1 MKAELLVIVDHKASV
16 NSCQKGGLKS
26 LIVIIGLL
34 IGVAFATLLERK
46 VMAAMQK
53 RRGPNV
59 VGFVGLLQPLA
70 DGLKLVL
77 KETIIP
83 IVADKIIYAIAPILT
98 FTISIV
104 LWSVIAVGVQSVFA
118 SINSGVIF
126 ILAISSIGVYGII
139 LAGWASNSKYAFLGG
154 LRSAA
159 QMVSYE
165 VALGLIILSIIT
177 YAGTVNLQEI
187 MENQEK
193 VWFIIPLLPGFLL
206 AFISA
211 LAETNRPPFDLPEAE
226 AELVSG
232 YNVEYSSTGF
242 ALFFLGEYANI
253 ILMSVLLSVFFLGG
267 IVSNKILGAMK
278 GVGMLCSFIWVRAT
292 LPRYRYDQL
301 MYLGWK
307 SLLPFALLIYI
318 GMSTLGL
325 LIMLLGIIIM
335 CTLVILRSVNP
346 IYSILNL
353 IVIYGC
359 YASILLT
366 VEMEFLA
373 CIYILV
379 NVGAI
384 AVLFLFIVMMI
395 NINIVEIQ
403 ETMKKYNI
411 YMIVGIIG
419 LVGLMG
425 ILITNY
431 QIKLK
436 EEVIADFSMFLTN
449 SEVVHLQATP
459 SYLDFYSLFVETTDI
474 RTMGSNVIYG
484 SYSIW
489 FIMACIILLIG
500 MVGVIYITEDLI
512 IEKRTLNERR
522 RQDINSQVLREYK
535 ITIRNY
541 REILGTKDY
550 RFDSYQSERVL
561 KYNS

>member
-1 MKAELLVIVDHKASV
+1 MENMLYIIIE
-16 NSCQKGGLKS
+16 GGLKS

-83 IVADKIIYAIAPILT
+83 IVADKLIYAIAPILT

-318 GMSTLGL
+318 G
-325 LIMLLGIIIM
+325 
-335 CTLVILRSVNP
+335 VI
-346 IYSILNL
+346 
-353 IVIYGC
+353 
-359 YASILLT
+359 
-366 VEMEFLA
+366 
-373 CIYILV
+373 
-379 NVGAI
+379 
-384 AVLFLFIVMMI
+384 
-395 NINIVEIQ
+395 
-403 ETMKKYNI
+403 
-411 YMIVGIIG
+411 
-419 LVGLMG
+419 
-425 ILITNY
+425 
-431 QIKLK
+431 
-436 EEVIADFSMFLTN
+436 SM
-449 SEVVHLQATP
+449 V
-459 SYLDFYSLFVETTDI
+459 
-474 RTMGSNVIYG
+474 
-484 SYSIW
+484 
-489 FIMACIILLIG
+489 
-500 MVGVIYITEDLI
+500 LI
-512 IEKRTLNERR
+512 IK
-522 RQDINSQVLREYK
+522 
-535 ITIRNY
+535 
-541 REILGTKDY
+541 
-550 RFDSYQSERVL
+550 
-561 KYNS
+561 

>member
-267 IVSNKILGAMK
+267 IISNKILGAMK

-325 LIMLLGIIIM
+325 VIMLLGIIIM

-384 AVLFLFIVMMI
+384 ANLTDNLIASDQWHPHKKLFFIL
-395 NINIVEIQ
+395 EHQ
-403 ETMKKYNI
+403 HNI
-411 YMIVGIIG
+411 YAFLNAKGDS
-419 LVGLMG
+419 LSSD
-425 ILITNY
+425 
-431 QIKLK
+431 QKEHLK
-436 EEVIADFSMFLTN
+436 EIVNFLTN
-449 SEVVHLQATP
+449 QIENTREPDNKRALQDFIKECKKF
-459 SYLDFYSLFVETTDI
+459 LDD
-474 RTMGSNVIYG
+474 
-484 SYSIW
+484 
-489 FIMACIILLIG
+489 
-500 MVGVIYITEDLI
+500 
-512 IEKRTLNERR
+512 
-522 RQDINSQVLREYK
+522 
-535 ITIRNY
+535 
-541 REILGTKDY
+541 
-550 RFDSYQSERVL
+550 
-561 KYNS
+561 

>member
-1 MKAELLVIVDHKASV
+1 PRDPVQDVKFKSKSMENMLYIIIE
-16 NSCQKGGLKS
+16 GGLKS

-318 GMSTLGL
+318 GV
-325 LIMLLGIIIM
+325 IRIIIM

-541 REILGTKDY
+541 RENY

>member
-1 MKAELLVIVDHKASV
+1 MENMLYIIIE
-16 NSCQKGGLKS
+16 GGLKS

-267 IVSNKILGAMK
+267 IISNKILGAMK

-325 LIMLLGIIIM
+325 VIMLLGIIIM

-395 NINIVEIQ
+395 NINIVELQ

-431 QIKLK
+431 QIRLK

-449 SEVVHLQATP
+449 SEVVQLRATP
-459 SYLDFYSLFVETTDI
+459 SYLDFYSLFVETTDL
-474 RTMGSNVIYG
+474 RTM
-484 SYSIW
+484 
-489 FIMACIILLIG
+489 
-500 MVGVIYITEDLI
+500 
-512 IEKRTLNERR
+512 
-522 RQDINSQVLREYK
+522 
-535 ITIRNY
+535 
-541 REILGTKDY
+541 
-550 RFDSYQSERVL
+550 
-561 KYNS
+561 

>member
-1 MKAELLVIVDHKASV
+1 MKNILQIVLE
-16 NSCQKGGLKS
+16 GGLKS

-59 VGFVGLLQPLA
+59 VGIVGLLQPLA

-104 LWSVIAVGVQSVFA
+104 LWSVMAVGVQSVFA
-118 SINSGVIF
+118 SINSGVLF

-177 YAGTVNLQEI
+177 YAGTINIQEI
-187 MENQEK
+187 MENQNK
-193 VWFIIPLLPGFLL
+193 IWFIVPLFPGFLL

-253 ILMSVLLSVFFLGG
+253 ILMSVLLAVFFLGG
-267 IVSNKILGAMK
+267 IVHNKILGAMK
-278 GVGMLCSFIWVRAT
+278 GVSMLCSFIWVRAT

-307 SLLPFALLIYI
+307 SLLPFALLIY
-318 GMSTLGL
+318 
-325 LIMLLGIIIM
+325 
-335 CTLVILRSVNP
+335 
-346 IYSILNL
+346 
-353 IVIYGC
+353 
-359 YASILLT
+359 
-366 VEMEFLA
+366 
-373 CIYILV
+373 
-379 NVGAI
+379 
-384 AVLFLFIVMMI
+384 
-395 NINIVEIQ
+395 
-403 ETMKKYNI
+403 
-411 YMIVGIIG
+411 
-419 LVGLMG
+419 
-425 ILITNY
+425 
-431 QIKLK
+431 
-436 EEVIADFSMFLTN
+436 
-449 SEVVHLQATP
+449 
-459 SYLDFYSLFVETTDI
+459 
-474 RTMGSNVIYG
+474 
-484 SYSIW
+484 
-489 FIMACIILLIG
+489 
-500 MVGVIYITEDLI
+500 VGVI
-512 IEKRTLNERR
+512 
-522 RQDINSQVLREYK
+522 SMVLMIK
-535 ITIRNY
+535 
-541 REILGTKDY
+541 
-550 RFDSYQSERVL
+550 
-561 KYNS
+561 

>member
-1 MKAELLVIVDHKASV
+1 MKKEINMENLLYIIIE
-16 NSCQKGGLKS
+16 GGLKS

-177 YAGTVNLQEI
+177 YAGTVNIQEI

-193 VWFIIPLLPGFLL
+193 VWFIVPLLPGFLL

-267 IVSNKILGAMK
+267 IVSNKISGAMK

-318 GMSTLGL
+318 G
-325 LIMLLGIIIM
+325 
-335 CTLVILRSVNP
+335 VI
-346 IYSILNL
+346 
-353 IVIYGC
+353 
-359 YASILLT
+359 
-366 VEMEFLA
+366 
-373 CIYILV
+373 
-379 NVGAI
+379 
-384 AVLFLFIVMMI
+384 
-395 NINIVEIQ
+395 
-403 ETMKKYNI
+403 
-411 YMIVGIIG
+411 
-419 LVGLMG
+419 
-425 ILITNY
+425 
-431 QIKLK
+431 
-436 EEVIADFSMFLTN
+436 SM
-449 SEVVHLQATP
+449 V
-459 SYLDFYSLFVETTDI
+459 
-474 RTMGSNVIYG
+474 
-484 SYSIW
+484 
-489 FIMACIILLIG
+489 
-500 MVGVIYITEDLI
+500 LI
-512 IEKRTLNERR
+512 IK
-522 RQDINSQVLREYK
+522 
-535 ITIRNY
+535 
-541 REILGTKDY
+541 
-550 RFDSYQSERVL
+550 
-561 KYNS
+561 

>member
-1 MKAELLVIVDHKASV
+1 MENMLYIIIE
-16 NSCQKGGLKS
+16 GGLKS

-83 IVADKIIYAIAPILT
+83 IVADKLIYAIAPILT

-211 LAETNRPPFDLPEAE
+211 LTETNRPPFDLPEAE

-318 GMSTLGL
+318 G
-325 LIMLLGIIIM
+325 
-335 CTLVILRSVNP
+335 VI
-346 IYSILNL
+346 
-353 IVIYGC
+353 
-359 YASILLT
+359 
-366 VEMEFLA
+366 
-373 CIYILV
+373 
-379 NVGAI
+379 
-384 AVLFLFIVMMI
+384 
-395 NINIVEIQ
+395 
-403 ETMKKYNI
+403 
-411 YMIVGIIG
+411 
-419 LVGLMG
+419 
-425 ILITNY
+425 
-431 QIKLK
+431 
-436 EEVIADFSMFLTN
+436 SM
-449 SEVVHLQATP
+449 V
-459 SYLDFYSLFVETTDI
+459 
-474 RTMGSNVIYG
+474 
-484 SYSIW
+484 
-489 FIMACIILLIG
+489 
-500 MVGVIYITEDLI
+500 LI
-512 IEKRTLNERR
+512 IK
-522 RQDINSQVLREYK
+522 
-535 ITIRNY
+535 
-541 REILGTKDY
+541 
-550 RFDSYQSERVL
+550 
-561 KYNS
+561 

>member
-16 NSCQKGGLKS
+16 NSCQNNLLIQLFEIFRVTTLKEDRNTVAVGEPAAGIRNVVVLTIMIQSFRVSSLSEDILFDNKCKNLSSDGWPVRETIRGGKMENLFYIIMEGVLKS

-59 VGFVGLLQPLA
+59 VGVVGLLQPLA

-104 LWSVIAVGVQSVFA
+104 LWSVMAVGVQSVFA

-187 MENQEK
+187 AENQEK
-193 VWFIIPLLPGFLL
+193 VWFLVPLFPGFLL

-232 YNVEYSSTGF
+232 YN
-242 ALFFLGEYANI
+242 
-253 ILMSVLLSVFFLGG
+253 
-267 IVSNKILGAMK
+267 
-278 GVGMLCSFIWVRAT
+278 
-292 LPRYRYDQL
+292 
-301 MYLGWK
+301 
-307 SLLPFALLIYI
+307 
-318 GMSTLGL
+318 
-325 LIMLLGIIIM
+325 
-335 CTLVILRSVNP
+335 
-346 IYSILNL
+346 
-353 IVIYGC
+353 
-359 YASILLT
+359 
-366 VEMEFLA
+366 
-373 CIYILV
+373 
-379 NVGAI
+379 
-384 AVLFLFIVMMI
+384 
-395 NINIVEIQ
+395 
-403 ETMKKYNI
+403 
-411 YMIVGIIG
+411 
-419 LVGLMG
+419 
-425 ILITNY
+425 
-431 QIKLK
+431 
-436 EEVIADFSMFLTN
+436 
-449 SEVVHLQATP
+449 
-459 SYLDFYSLFVETTDI
+459 
-474 RTMGSNVIYG
+474 
-484 SYSIW
+484 
-489 FIMACIILLIG
+489 
-500 MVGVIYITEDLI
+500 
-512 IEKRTLNERR
+512 
-522 RQDINSQVLREYK
+522 
-535 ITIRNY
+535 
-541 REILGTKDY
+541 
-550 RFDSYQSERVL
+550 
-561 KYNS
+561 